1 MIDWKEKIKEIRTLL
16 GTRMTGAD
24 KEIQI
29 MQTAALMSI
38 AEALKNFNYMKLYDL
53 EVASTYDDNY
63 GEEVEKIIQQNQDKL
78 QSQKSEI
85 KHEEKQNDTTN
96 IPRRGHDKHEPKQ
109 STTKQ

>member
-1 MIDWKEKIKEIRTLL
+1 MIDWKDKIKDIRTLL

-38 AEALKNFNYMKLYDL
+38 AEALQQKIIT
-53 EVASTYDDNY
+53 EYDDEC
-63 GEEVEKIIQQNQDKL
+63 GEEVEQIIQHNQDKL
-78 QSQKSEI
+78 QSQQSET

-109 STTKQ
+109 RTSKQ